1 MASIEECEA
10 AFAELAQLLGG
21 MDESHRKKVVL
32 DRTVSARIKD
42 LDVTFAGALRDGGLH
57 DVHQVTLG
65 PRQHDSA
72 QIKLALNSDDLLKL
86 TAGDLNF
93 AAAWATGR
101 LKVDASVFDLLK
113 LRSLF

>member
-10 AFAELAQLLGG
+10 AFAKLAQLLGG
-21 MDESHRKKVVL
+21 MDEGQRRKVVL
-32 DRTVSARIKD
+32 DRTVSAKIKD
-42 LDVTFAGALRDGGLH
+42 LDVMFAGALRDGGLH
-57 DVHQVTLG
+57 DVHRVAPE
-65 PRQHDSA
+65 PRQHDPA
-72 QIKLALNSDDLLKL
+72 QIKLALSSDDLVKL
-86 TAGDLNF
+86 TAGELNF